1 MVVSSERDTELLRL
15 IRLFLFKEEYSILEP
30 YIDCLYET
38 VEDFKRTKKYG
49 YSIRTFE
56 QDLLG
61 IFNNQDVQNIV
72 DSKHNMFSMYLTIT
86 ILHCLCSSNFNS
98 LSKKITNCDNMVHTI
113 SDKKLKQSQTTL
125 QTIINN
131 IVTKVEFFTEIIVL
145 CGIKTVIF
153 DQKFFYKAVFT
164 ILKQLEFKT
173 VRDLYFV
180 KIIKVIR
187 SGGGKVNYTNVISN
201 NLPIKVSIEQYTYIY
216 YVPPTIVG
224 ENPNYLVVPR
234 FVLFGLKMVKQTR
247 NKKKAVVSADFCT
260 PFLLSMQT
268 PYFLDYI
275 MLDKTK
281 ELAIEHLE
289 VLKGLRVDILNNFKK
304 LGVEGVEIE
313 GVDLQHTYNELG
325 NIIVQIDNKVTTE
338 NRVETRRFLD
348 VIKNSSEFK
357 DRVVK
362 DVNLKVRNYNKRNKT
377 ALLAPTFE
385 ELEDFIKNNQ
395 DVFLKHDRVGGLVF
409 ITKGMVVSDT
419 AWAILK
425 KSTAVDY
432 LELRKKAD
440 SLKRLM
446 IKMDTIDSNIANL
459 NYFFDYY
466 DYIKK
471 HKVKRVYW
479 LNFSDGRGR
488 LYIKSPVS
496 IQAN

>member
-1 MVVSSERDTELLRL
+1 
-15 IRLFLFKEEYSILEP
+15 
-30 YIDCLYET
+30 
-38 VEDFKRTKKYG
+38 
-49 YSIRTFE
+49 
-56 QDLLG
+56 
-61 IFNNQDVQNIV
+61 
-72 DSKHNMFSMYLTIT
+72 
-86 ILHCLCSSNFNS
+86 
-98 LSKKITNCDNMVHTI
+98 
-113 SDKKLKQSQTTL
+113 
-125 QTIINN
+125 
-131 IVTKVEFFTEIIVL
+131 
-145 CGIKTVIF
+145 
-153 DQKFFYKAVFT
+153 
-164 ILKQLEFKT
+164 
-173 VRDLYFV
+173 
-180 KIIKVIR
+180 
-187 SGGGKVNYTNVISN
+187 
-201 NLPIKVSIEQYTYIY
+201 
-216 YVPPTIVG
+216 
-224 ENPNYLVVPR
+224 
-234 FVLFGLKMVKQTR
+234 
-247 NKKKAVVSADFCT
+247 
-260 PFLLSMQT
+260 
-268 PYFLDYI
+268 

-289 VLKGLRVDILNNFKK
+289 VLKGLRVDILDNFKK

-313 GVDLQHTYNELG
+313 GVDLQHTYNELD

-362 DVNLKVRNYNKRNKT
+362 DVNLKIRNYNKRNKT

-440 SLKRLM
+440 NLKRLM